1 MARHSYTGVD
11 ADWNISYMRLALGLE
26 YDGNGFCGWQSQ
38 SNGCGIQD
46 KLQDALAALAG
57 HKVGVV
63 AAGRT
68 DTGVHALCQV
78 VHFDTA
84 TERPLSAWVRG
95 VNAHLPEGVR
105 VLWANVVDS
114 EFHARF
120 SAFERSYQYLLVNQP
135 VAPAIMHGK
144 AGWFHQPLDVDAMKQ
159 AMRYL
164 LGEHDFSA
172 FRAAECQA
180 KSPIKK
186 MHRAEITGADGRL
199 VFNFSAN
206 AFLHHQVRN
215 MVGALVY
222 IGKGNY
228 PPEFIQ
234 QLLSSCDRTLAPP
247 TFSPDGLYLTGIRYD
262 EKWGLPMVKR
272 DLSHIFA
279 W

>member
-1 MARHSYTGVD
+1 
-11 ADWNISYMRLALGLE
+11 MRLALGLE

-38 SNGCGIQD
+38 SNRCGIQD
-46 KLQDALAALAG
+46 KLQTALTVLAG
-57 HKVGVV
+57 HEVGVI

-68 DTGVHALCQV
+68 DAGVHALCQV
-78 VHFDTA
+78 VHFDTE
-84 TERPLSAWVRG
+84 TERPDSAWVRG
-95 VNAHLPEGVR
+95 VNAHLPAGVR
-105 VLWANVVDS
+105 VLWAHVVDH

-144 AGWFHQPLDVDAMKQ
+144 AGWFHQPLDVDAMRQ
-159 AMRYL
+159 ASQYL
-164 LGEHDFSA
+164 IGEHDFSA

-180 KSPIKK
+180 KSPVKR
-186 MHRAEITGADGRL
+186 MHQAAITETGHQL
-199 VFNFSAN
+199 VFNFRAN

-222 IGKGNY
+222 VGKGNY

-234 QLLSSCDRTLAPP
+234 QLLSSRNRTLAPP
-247 TFSPDGLYLTGIRYD
+247 TFSPDGLYLTGVGYD
-262 EKWGLPMVKR
+262 KKWGLPFVNR

-279 W
+279 WRQDCD

>member
-1 MARHSYTGVD
+1 
-11 ADWNISYMRLALGLE
+11 MRLALALE

-38 SNGCGIQD
+38 SSGCGIQD
-46 KLQDALAALAG
+46 KLELALEILAG
-57 HKVGVV
+57 HTVRVI

-78 VHFDTA
+78 VHFDTE
-84 TERPLSAWVRG
+84 TERPSSAWVRG
-95 VNAHLPEGVR
+95 VNAHLPVGVR
-105 VLWANVVDS
+105 VLWAHVVDH

-135 VAPAIMHGK
+135 VAPAVMHGK
-144 AGWFHQPLDVDAMKQ
+144 AGWFHQSLNVDAMQ
-159 AMRYL
+159 RASEYL
-164 LGEHDFSA
+164 VGEHDFSA

-180 KSPIKK
+180 KSPIKN
-186 MHRAEITGADGRL
+186 MHRAEITGTDGRL
-199 VFNFSAN
+199 VFNFCAN

-234 QLLSSCDRTLAPP
+234 QLLLHGDRTIAPP
-247 TFSPDGLYLTGIRYD
+247 TFPPDGLYLTGIGYD
-262 EKWGLPMVKR
+262 KKWGLPTVNR